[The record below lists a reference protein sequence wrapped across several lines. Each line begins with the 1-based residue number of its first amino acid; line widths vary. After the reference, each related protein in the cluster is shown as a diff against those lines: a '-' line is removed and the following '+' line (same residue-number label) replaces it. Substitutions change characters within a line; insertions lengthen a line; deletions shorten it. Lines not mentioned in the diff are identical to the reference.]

1 MIWNEV
7 SELIENQQI
16 KKSTFASKMGISRTT
31 LDSWLDGRTA
41 PNIND
46 LNKMSSLMDKLRS
59 ELVEEKSKKG
69 NKKQI
74 KRIPFYDVK
83 AEGGS
88 GYDVSPIS
96 QSAGTIE
103 VGDLLKD
110 SEAAMRISG
119 NSMIPNYPPG
129 CVVGLIKRYN
139 SFIEPG
145 EVYVIETRDGRI
157 LKRLFY
163 KDDNTSGHLLTCYSD
178 NIMTFQGGAR
188 DGRMAYPPFDLPR
201 EEILN
206 LYTVVGVI
214 KRNTNSLI
222 VHKTKKD

>member
-1 MIWNEV
+1 MNDWDLVKQSIENKALTKV
-7 SELIENQQI
+7 YVASELN
-16 KKSTFASKMGISRTT
+16 ISRTT
-31 LDSWLDGRTA
+31 LDNWLEGRTF
-41 PNIND
+41 PTLEDINSMSKIMNILKTGNHKRMPK
-46 LNKMSSLMDKLRS
+46 NKVSDK
-59 ELVEEKSKKG
+59 
-69 NKKQI
+69 
-74 KRIPFYDVK
+74 KRIPFFDVN
-83 AEGGS
+83 AEGGI
-88 GYDVSPIS
+88 GGGDMSPIS
-96 QSAGTIE
+96 QASGTLE

-129 CVVGLIKRYN
+129 CVVGLIKRFN

-145 EVYVIETRDGRI
+145 EVYVIETRDGRM
-157 LKRLFY
+157 LKRVFY
-163 KDDNTSGHLLTCYSD
+163 KDDNTGGHLLTCYSD

-188 DGRMAYPPFDLPR
+188 DGRQAYPPFDLPR

-222 VHKTKKD
+222 VHRN